1 MTFNNRVAV
10 VTGAS
15 GYIGGE
21 IVRQFLRA
29 GVAIAMTDIVP
40 DGMNRLREE
49 LAAEG
54 LTNVRAYQ
62 HDVTSG
68 EQTRQVFAQILQD
81 FGHLDILVNNAGVW
95 EHRDVPGQQRLEE
108 MAVPEWE
115 RIIAISLNGTI
126 HCMQA
131 ALPHMIQAH
140 YGRIINLG
148 SIAGNCGLP
157 GYADYSAAKAGVI
170 MLTKVTAMENGT
182 RNITVNVVSPGMIH
196 RTPAANS
203 GTWLGRNGSAHD
215 VARCVLFLADDEA
228 GYITGMDLPVDGGRT
243 LGPHNANM
251 KD

>member
-1 MTFNNRVAV
+1 MPFSNRVAV

-21 IVRQFLRA
+21 IVRQFLLQ
-29 GVAIAMTDIVP
+29 GVAVAMTDIVP

-54 LTNVRAYQ
+54 LTRVRAYQ
-62 HDVTSG
+62 HDVTNN
-68 EQTRQVFAQILQD
+68 EQTQQVFAQILQD
-81 FGHLDILVNNAGVW
+81 FGHIDILVNNAGVW
-95 EHRDVPGQQRLEE
+95 EHRDAPGQQRLED
-108 MAVPEWE
+108 MTLDEWR
-115 RIIAISLNGTI
+115 RIIDISLHGTI

-131 ALPHMIQAH
+131 ALPHMVQAN

-157 GYADYSAAKAGVI
+157 GFADYSAAKAGVI
-170 MLTKVTAMENGT
+170 MLTKVAAMENGT

-196 RTPAANS
+196 RIPAPNS
-203 GTWLGRNGSAHD
+203 GTWVGHNGSAYD

-228 GYITGMDLPVDGGRT
+228 GYITGIDLPIDGGRT

-251 KD
+251 KG